1 MNATR
6 ELLTHQ
12 MAYNKN
18 KQTATTCLVSI
29 DNVLAPGEDD
39 VSLYVMTVLPT
50 FRLCFVL
57 VSQVWEVASPY
68 IEKYRMEH
76 IPESRP
82 VSPTAFSLESLHK
95 KSNRIPESEDL

>member
-1 MNATR
+1 
-6 ELLTHQ
+6 

-39 VSLYVMTVLPT
+39 VSLYVTTVLPT

-95 KSNRIPESEDL
+95 KSNRIPESEDLSCLWN